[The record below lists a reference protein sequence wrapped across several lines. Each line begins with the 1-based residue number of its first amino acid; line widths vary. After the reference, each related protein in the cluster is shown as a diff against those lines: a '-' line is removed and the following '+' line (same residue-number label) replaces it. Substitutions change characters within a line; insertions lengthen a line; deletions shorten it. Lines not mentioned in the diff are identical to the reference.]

1 MPEAQNNISLVSFND
16 TSIVTIEGLGHEGE
30 RISERMMEPK
40 SSEVKGV
47 IDPSLE
53 KSTREPKY
61 PEANP
66 NMVVITDTSS
76 ESNPDEQASDLTLMT
91 ESVTTSHLPLGS
103 QNLMQDEDSKGSS
116 GMRILNVDIR
126 NAKTD
131 ELDLINPPLEDEFD
145 KYLEETALNYEE
157 ANSDSAVKNEDFVI
171 HEVVSSD
178 PNLSDNIKDV
188 TETLILEE
196 KELPEESTV
205 KNIIL
210 DSPSGNSLN
219 NSSLYT
225 EITQSQ
231 ASKITEESS
240 GDFEEM
246 ITTLEKDSNLITILE
261 MTSESNQIVGNGHD
275 DNEIPSENEA
285 DFDLS
290 VTEEQRDNALSSNA
304 KEAINVYESPIDS
317 PEDTK
322 ESKVKG
328 VSDNTDSAKPST
340 TSSTLDIN
348 TAIISD
354 KSTPGNEQGVPTL
367 NSEKRHISEAP
378 IGGLNIGLLFPV

>member
-66 NMVVITDTSS
+66 NIVVITDTSS

>member
-30 RISERMMEPK
+30 QISEQMMKPK
-40 SSEVKGV
+40 ISAVKGV

-66 NMVVITDTSS
+66 NIVVITDTSS